1 MVKKQTQR
9 EKYQQRLERLEQEIQ
24 KAEELI
30 EKTQLQVQAK
40 RQELDKIELLLAKEI
55 LIENNMSIQD
65 LVVLLSKD

>member
-1 MVKKQTQR
+1 MVKKQTQL

-40 RQELDKIELLLAKEI
+40 RQELDKIELLVAKEI

-65 LVVLLSKD
+65 LVALLSKD